1 MPVTLT
7 TAAHP
12 PRKWDHP
19 SVSRTEELF
28 AHSCPEEQRQS
39 KKVIQSSFPRRFFRE
54 NHISASQH
62 GFVWAVF
69 HAYSHHHHLTLRP
82 EDIWFSILTQLS
94 FFINAHA
101 EELRSLFVA
110 HEGKKKLHIKTTG
123 TIHTVDFGA
132 LALQMT
138 RLIEENIID
147 EELRTWIMPNFST
160 TTTSDTVV
168 TAILMMGTLQKY
180 FSYQISIDC
189 GIPSVTLLG
198 KKKDWEKLAKRLDKL
213 YQLGDEPARFAQLLR
228 PVLNYFIVSFDNPS
242 SPDVLDF
249 WSRCA
254 HKESMGSGSDYLGGW
269 VSVFCFWDV
278 DGRLL
283 YSEPIYPISSPE
295 FQARSCAKNLED
307 GLSRC
312 IDTEDVP
319 SGFASVPVTVDDNG
333 TIYETMMLA
342 GLVGIQA
349 TSSGAM
355 RDGTRYHNSPPLYE
369 DSPYDLLEPAVYSV
383 LSATEQA
390 GLDTI
395 QPLSGWWMYEQ
406 RPGGQAEEEQERGS
420 GTFMSWIQQRLS

>member
-12 PRKWDHP
+12 PRKWDAP
-19 SVSRTEELF
+19 SVPTTEELF
-28 AHSCPEEQRQS
+28 ARSCLDEQRQS
-39 KKVIQSSFPRRFFRE
+39 RMLIQSSFPPRLFRE
-54 NHISASQH
+54 THISASQH

-69 HAYSHHHHLTLRP
+69 QAYSHHHHLVLRP
-82 EDIWFSILTQLS
+82 EDVWFSILTQLS

-101 EELRSLFVA
+101 EELRSLFVS
-110 HEGKKKLHIKTTG
+110 HQGQKKLEVTDTG
-123 TIHTVDFGA
+123 TIGSVDFGA

-138 RLIEENIID
+138 GVIEKNIID
-147 EELRTWIMPNFST
+147 EDFRAWIMPDFST
-160 TTTSDTVV
+160 TSASDTVV

-180 FSYQISIDC
+180 FSFQMTLDC

-198 KKKDWEKLAKRLDKL
+198 EKQDWEKLAKRLDRL

-228 PVLNYFIVSFDNPS
+228 PVLHHLVASFDTPS

-254 HKESMGSGSDYLGGW
+254 HEDSMGSGLDYLGGW

-278 DGRLL
+278 DGKLL
-283 YSEPIYPISSPE
+283 YPEPIYPASSPE
-295 FQARSCAKNLED
+295 FQARSSTVELKDA
-307 GLSRC
+307 LSRRV
-312 IDTEDVP
+312 DTEDVP
-319 SGFASVPVTVDDNG
+319 SGFASVPVTVNDNG

-342 GLVGIQA
+342 GIVGIQA

-355 RDGTRYHNSPPLYE
+355 LDGTQYHDDPPLFP
-369 DSPYDLLEPAVYSV
+369 DGPGGPLEPAVYSV
-383 LSATEQA
+383 PPATEQA

-406 RPGGQAEEEQERGS
+406 RPAN
-420 GTFMSWIQQRLS
+420 

>member
-1 MPVTLT
+1 
-7 TAAHP
+7 
-12 PRKWDHP
+12 
-19 SVSRTEELF
+19 VSRAEELF
-28 AHSCPEEQRQS
+28 ARSCPEEQRQS
-39 KKVIQSSFPRRFFRE
+39 KKLIQSSFPRRFFRE

-69 HAYSHHHHLTLRP
+69 HAYSHHHHLILRP

-94 FFINAHA
+94 FFINAHT

-110 HEGKKKLHIKTTG
+110 HEGKKKLDVKTTG

-147 EELRTWIMPNFST
+147 KEFRTWIMPDFST
-160 TTTSDTVV
+160 TTASDTVMA
-168 TAILMMGTLQKY
+168 AILMMGTLQKY
-180 FSYQISIDC
+180 FSYQISLDC

-198 KKKDWEKLAKRLDKL
+198 EKKDWEKLAKRLDKI
-213 YQLGDEPARFAQLLR
+213 YQLGDEPARFGQLLR
-228 PVLNYFIVSFDNPS
+228 PVLNHFVASFDDPS

-254 HKESMGSGSDYLGGW
+254 HKESMGSGPDYLGGW

-283 YSEPIYPISSPE
+283 YSEPIYSISSPE
-295 FQARSCAKNLED
+295 FQARSSAMNLED

-312 IDTEDVP
+312 IDTEDIP

-333 TIYETMMLA
+333 TIYETMMSA

-355 RDGTRYHNSPPLYE
+355 LDGTRYHNSPPLCE
-369 DSPYDLLEPAVYSV
+369 DGPDDSLEPAVYSV
-383 LSATEQA
+383 PPATEQA

-406 RPGGQAEEEQERGS
+406 RPVGQAEEEQERGS
-420 GTFMSWIQQRLS
+420 ATLMSWIQQCLS